1 MFCVDLAPF
10 YPDSIRPQ
18 FMNDIRTFYIET
30 YHDRFFSSP
39 PAWFTMYLWL
49 ELLYHVPLSFWA
61 VGALLR
67 GSLFVTLHA
76 EYVRGNGSSLCILGD
91 PKVPAHLLVFAV
103 QTALTTSTCIADYLS
118 WSGYSNAEK
127 IELGKL
133 YVPYLALSVFMGVDM
148 WTRLIKSI
156 GGPSKAGRRKGD

>member
-18 FMNDIRTFYIET
+18 FMNDIRTFYIDT
-30 YHDRFFSSP
+30 YHDRFFSHP

-49 ELLYHVPLSFWA
+49 ELVYHVPLSFWA
-61 VGALLR
+61 VGALRR
-67 GSLFVTLHA
+67 GSYCDLMWNA
-76 EYVRGNGSSLCILGD
+76 WRKSSSLLILGD

-118 WSGYSNAEK
+118 WSEYSNAEK

-133 YVPYLALSVFMGVDM
+133 YVPYLALCKLS
-148 WTRLIKSI
+148 
-156 GGPSKAGRRKGD
+156 

>member
-1 MFCVDLAPF
+1 
-10 YPDSIRPQ
+10 
-18 FMNDIRTFYIET
+18 MNDIRTFYIET
-30 YHDRFFSSP
+30 YHDRFFSRP

-49 ELLYHVPLSFWA
+49 ELVYHVPLSFWA

-67 GSLFVTLHA
+67 
-76 EYVRGNGSSLCILGD
+76 GD

-133 YVPYLALSVFMGVDM
+133 YVPYLALCKLSLLSPFRCLGCSS
-148 WTRLIKSI
+148 LS
-156 GGPSKAGRRKGD
+156 

>member
-1 MFCVDLAPF
+1 
-10 YPDSIRPQ
+10 
-18 FMNDIRTFYIET
+18 MNDIRTFYIDT
-30 YHDRFFSSP
+30 YHDRFFSHP

-49 ELLYHVPLSFWA
+49 ELVYHVPLSFWA
-61 VGALLR
+61 VGALRR
-67 GSLFVTLHA
+67 GSYCDLMWNA
-76 EYVRGNGSSLCILGD
+76 WRKSSSLLILGD

-118 WSGYSNAEK
+118 WSEYSNAEK

-156 GGPSKAGRRKGD
+156 GGPSKAGRKKDD